1 MPTSHLARVD
11 VKNTDDLFTNIK
23 VPTQRRREQERRTIE
38 RGVSNENTATGQ
50 KEWDQGKLVRAILCI
65 LFDSRLFYFSSD
77 VRYSTIAIEPRTRR
91 AITIAFH
98 EVNRV
103 VGTRRWSLRT
113 VIRILA
119 MILLLDALII

>member
-1 MPTSHLARVD
+1 MPLAHDCSHPARID

-50 KEWDQGKLVRAILCI
+50 KGWDQRKLVRAILFI
-65 LFDSRLFYFSSD
+65 LFDSRLFY

-103 VGTRRWSLRT
+103 VGTRWWSLRT